1 MKKIFDEIHGY
12 IELTEQERELVDSSL
27 FQRLRRIKQTSLAY
41 LVYPG
46 AMHTRFSHSLGT
58 FHLANRLGLKLY
70 KLGIINDEE
79 LEYLRIAALLHDIG
93 QLPLSHCIEPYY
105 IPKGISNVIIRD
117 VIISSTVIRDILS
130 NYGFDY
136 KKVLDIYNGESIIS
150 SLIDSDVDVD
160 RMDYLIRDSKH
171 TGVILGNIDLERLLD
186 TIDYQGSKIVVLE
199 KGLHTLENFYIS
211 RLHMYQ
217 AVYYHKT
224 ILGYELF
231 LRKIYRDLIEYCCP
245 EFNNI
250 NTIKEMINNQIFSYW
265 DDEWV
270 FSKLYQA
277 LSDNEA
283 PEKLRLRI
291 KNFLDRKGPKVV
303 YNEISFNEKKSN
315 LEDVILKLQRY
326 NIPEDSILAFE
337 ERIHLIDK
345 SKILVKSKAGVKSI
359 SDYASTLIN
368 MIPSYLIIR
377 RVYVEHEFS
386 KKAREVISY

>member
-1 MKKIFDEIHGY
+1 
-12 IELTEQERELVDSSL
+12 
-27 FQRLRRIKQTSLAY
+27 
-41 LVYPG
+41 
-46 AMHTRFSHSLGT
+46 
-58 FHLANRLGLKLY
+58 
-70 KLGIINDEE
+70 
-79 LEYLRIAALLHDIG
+79 
-93 QLPLSHCIEPYY
+93 
-105 IPKGISNVIIRD
+105 
-117 VIISSTVIRDILS
+117 
-130 NYGFDY
+130 
-136 KKVLDIYNGESIIS
+136 
-150 SLIDSDVDVD
+150 
-160 RMDYLIRDSKH
+160 
-171 TGVILGNIDLERLLD
+171 
-186 TIDYQGSKIVVLE
+186 
-199 KGLHTLENFYIS
+199 TLENFYIS

>member
-150 SLIDSDVDVD
+150 SLID
-160 RMDYLIRDSKH
+160 
-171 TGVILGNIDLERLLD
+171 
-186 TIDYQGSKIVVLE
+186 
-199 KGLHTLENFYIS
+199 
-211 RLHMYQ
+211 
-217 AVYYHKT
+217 
-224 ILGYELF
+224 
-231 LRKIYRDLIEYCCP
+231 
-245 EFNNI
+245 
-250 NTIKEMINNQIFSYW
+250 
-265 DDEWV
+265 
-270 FSKLYQA
+270 
-277 LSDNEA
+277 
-283 PEKLRLRI
+283 
-291 KNFLDRKGPKVV
+291 
-303 YNEISFNEKKSN
+303 
-315 LEDVILKLQRY
+315 
-326 NIPEDSILAFE
+326 
-337 ERIHLIDK
+337 
-345 SKILVKSKAGVKSI
+345 
-359 SDYASTLIN
+359 
-368 MIPSYLIIR
+368 
-377 RVYVEHEFS
+377 
-386 KKAREVISY
+386 